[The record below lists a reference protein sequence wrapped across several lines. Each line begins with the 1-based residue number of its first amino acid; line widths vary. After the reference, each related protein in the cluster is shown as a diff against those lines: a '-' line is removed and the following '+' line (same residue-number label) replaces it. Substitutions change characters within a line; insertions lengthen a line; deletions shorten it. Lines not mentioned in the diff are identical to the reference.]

1 MVDVLQKGENISL
14 SKFIPALSEIII
26 VIKWTKKLNNETEF
40 DIDTSAFML
49 TEQNKVRSDTD
60 FIFYNQP
67 TATNNAIIFKNNLFK
82 ISLNAIDKDINKIS
96 FVLTLHDAKQ
106 KQQHFGLLE
115 KITIEV
121 FNFSDKQKLISY
133 CLTDINTETAIIV
146 GVLYRS
152 NAEWKFRAMGQ
163 GYNNGLA
170 VLAKNFGVDIES
182 SEQQNQI
189 TPIANNK
196 KTDSTVKSTIE
207 NKQEHPTKKP
217 LPPPQKKSNTN
228 PPAPQKTPDLDIHNT
243 DMMTKI
249 DHYAPIVGWLKQR
262 NFQAEVNEAA
272 MDTSGFFDEIA
283 IELGDNYE
291 LLKRVVDTIKRRQQ
305 GKYDKAYIDLSRD
318 EPKNIETIKK
328 FCKQLYEYAFV
339 AKYFYNSKDKKAV
352 LQLQAATKIINFF
365 NGEWLEWYAVMKIA
379 ELCHQRKI
387 KFSCTRNMIIYLS
400 DDNNRYEIDVFF
412 LINDQP
418 LFIECKS
425 GEYREFIDKY
435 TKLRRKLFI
444 PKAQFLMLTS
454 GVDEERVKGL
464 TAMFDISFV
473 NETMLIEHIIDIFVK
488 KKPIAIENN
497 HNEQLKIQPL
507 ALKNTKSKP
516 SKNQAPE
523 AQKPLLL
530 KPLETKKTYSNNTKN
545 SYTKPSQVSRNN
557 ISKPKSSR
565 KFFVFISIFLSIS
578 FLYFLW
584 AFNIEGW

>member
-14 SKFIPALSEIII
+14 SKFIPNPSEIIV
-26 VIKWTKKLNNETEF
+26 VIKWTKKTNDETEF
-40 DIDTSAFML
+40 DIDTSAFLL
-49 TEQNKVRSDTD
+49 TEKNKTRNDTD

-67 TATNNAIIFKNNLFK
+67 ASTDSAIIFKNNRFK
-82 ISLNAIDKDINKIS
+82 IALNTIQKDINKIS
-96 FVLTLHDAKQ
+96 FSLTLHDAGL
-106 KQQHFGLLE
+106 KQQYFGLLE
-115 KITIEV
+115 NITIEL
-121 FNFSDKQKLISY
+121 FSFPEKQKLMSY
-133 CLTDINTETAIIV
+133 SVECINTETALIL
-146 GVLYRS
+146 GVLYRY
-152 NAEWKFRAMGQ
+152 NTEWRFRAMGQ
-163 GYNNGLA
+163 GYNSSLA
-170 VLAKNFGVDIES
+170 ALAKNFGVDIEPT
-182 SEQQNQI
+182 EQQNQI
-189 TPIANNK
+189 TPIDNNN
-196 KTDSTVKSTIE
+196 KTDSAVKSTIE
-207 NKQEHPTKKP
+207 NKQEHSTKKP
-217 LPPPQKKSNTN
+217 LPPQPKKSNN
-228 PPAPQKTPDLDIHNT
+228 PRPAPQKTPDLNIHNT

-283 IELGDNYE
+283 IELGDNYK
-291 LLKRVVDTIKRRQQ
+291 LLKRIVDTIKRRQQ

-318 EPKNIETIKK
+318 EPKNIETIQK

-339 AKYFYNSKDKKAV
+339 AKYFYNSKDKKAI
-352 LQLQAATKIINFF
+352 LHLQAATKIINFF

-473 NETMLIEHIIDIFVK
+473 NEAMLIEHIIDIFVK

-497 HNEQLKIQPL
+497 HDEPLKIQPL
-507 ALKNTKSKP
+507 AFKNTKSKP
-516 SKNQAPE
+516 SQNKAPE
-523 AQKPLLL
+523 AQKPLTL
-530 KPLETKKTYSNNTKN
+530 KTLETKNTYSNNTKN
-545 SYTKPSQVSRNN
+545 SYAKPLKVSKDN

-565 KFFVFISIFLSIS
+565 RLFVFISIFLSIS

-584 AFNIEGW
+584 AFNIR